1 MLLQVDGKAEASGA
15 QLARVHVPISGSEET
30 LVWIFWKKLTSTE
43 KDVCTKKKKSI
54 WTSNRQ
60 AAVG

>member
-30 LVWIFWKKLTSTE
+30 LV
-43 KDVCTKKKKSI
+43 
-54 WTSNRQ
+54 
-60 AAVG
+60 